1 MGLVAALRFN
11 GKMGAILADEGFWN
25 MRFRRKAHQE
35 SLYRLVDPDIACA
48 LGIEVAYGGSG
59 YASLHHEIVQHAR
72 ARIRELWDGRGENGI
87 ANPPFKT
94 VEDISRIALESMH
107 AVIRKRID
115 LRLKLFYGFDSSD
128 VTQGSYSTPDGKS
141 IEIKQDAVR
150 DRAVKIA
157 TGDEEGRL
165 SKAWFKCRA
174 TTFGYDTER
183 GISGYFL
190 DPSKFVMCYNH
201 EGWDAFGSGKY
212 ASGIV
217 LAQFLN
223 RKPLDVRR
231 EGCMPAEGLVTLIDA
246 AINAMETFQ
255 ETGGNINIVIVDA
268 AATDQRYREMF
279 DDTSR
284 VAVEIVK
291 AMRGGFIDRKKAESL
306 VERLLLK
313 SEKDSR
319 IEAELFKKAS
329 DPHALD
335 LALRG
340 YKLDEIP
347 RIVTP
352 AAIPAKQ

>member
-35 SLYRLVDPDIACA
+35 SLYRLVDADIAEA
-48 LGIEVAYGGSG
+48 LGIEVVYGGSG
-59 YASLHHEIVQHAR
+59 YASLHHEVVQHCR
-72 ARIRELWDGRGENGI
+72 ARIRELWDGRGENSI
-87 ANPPFKT
+87 ANPPFRT
-94 VEDISRIALESMH
+94 VEDVSRIALESMH
-107 AVIRKRID
+107 SVIRKRID
-115 LRLKLFYGFDSSD
+115 LRLKLFYGFDSAD
-128 VTQGSYSTPDGKS
+128 VTQGAYTTPDGKS
-141 IEIKQDAVR
+141 IEIKQEAVR
-150 DRAVKIA
+150 DKAVRIA

-174 TTFGYDTER
+174 TTFGYDAER

-201 EGWDAFGSGKY
+201 EGWDAFGAGKY

-223 RKPLDVRR
+223 RKPLEVRR
-231 EGCMPAEGLVTLIDA
+231 EGCEPAEGLVTLIDA

-255 ETGGNINIVIVDA
+255 ETGGNLNIVIIDVTSPDGK
-268 AATDQRYREMF
+268 YRELF
-279 DDTSR
+279 DDVSR
-284 VAVEIVK
+284 IAVEITK

-306 VERLLLK
+306 IERLLLK
-313 SEKDSR
+313 GEKDSK

-329 DPHALD
+329 DPVALEF
-335 LALRG
+335 ALRG
-340 YKLDEIP
+340 YKADEIP
-347 RIVTP
+347 TMIKP
-352 AAIPAKQ
+352 AAASAK